1 MLLAAS
7 LLHPIGFT
15 LGLRPPPSTRSR
27 SLQMT
32 SDLERILIEQRE
44 VEDRILRDLR
54 ECNKIQSDNMQILVS
69 LPDPRTDV
77 PLPQAPRLHHLSSPT
92 VCEPNSHRNCGM
104 QREINEDMKAH
115 NEAIDRKFESLQRM
129 VLELLGPTAAA
140 PSSLPTPPSSSS
152 PEGG

>member
-15 LGLRPPPSTRSR
+15 LGLRPPPSARSR

-32 SDLERILIEQRE
+32 GDLERMLIEQRE

-54 ECNKIQSDNMQILVS
+54 ECSKIQSDNIQTLVS

-77 PLPQAPRLHHLSSPT
+77 PASASPSPAPPLLPHRVAPTLT
-92 VCEPNSHRNCGM
+92 E
-104 QREINEDMKAH
+104 
-115 NEAIDRKFESLQRM
+115 
-129 VLELLGPTAAA
+129 TAACSA
-140 PSSLPTPPSSSS
+140 RSTRI
-152 PEGG
+152 

>member
-1 MLLAAS
+1 
-7 LLHPIGFT
+7 
-15 LGLRPPPSTRSR
+15 
-27 SLQMT
+27 MT
-32 SDLERILIEQRE
+32 GDLERMLIEQRE

-115 NEAIDRKFESLQRM
+115 NEAIDRKFESLQRT
-129 VLELLGPTAAA
+129 VLELLRPPAS
-140 PSSLPTPPSSSS
+140 SSLPTPPSSSS
-152 PEGG
+152 PEDG